1 MTSNAPIV
9 IAGGTGFIGRRLAA
23 ELASA
28 GESVII
34 LTRREARDV
43 DSIRF
48 LRWQPGRAGEWQQA
62 LEGAAA
68 VVNLCGESIA
78 EGRWSEARKRV
89 LIDSRVEPARALV
102 EACSACSRP
111 PGRLLQASG
120 VGYYGTGART
130 CSERTGPGQDFL
142 AELARA
148 WEAPAADA
156 GIPAAVLRFGVV
168 LGARGGA
175 LPRMLLPFRAFTGG
189 PIGNGAQWL
198 SWIHLADAVSA
209 VRHLLSLQDLGSVYN
224 VTAPEPVRNAGF
236 AEAAARVLH
245 RPDWLP
251 VPKSVL
257 RLMLGEQAMLVCEGQ
272 RAVPEALL
280 REGFEFRYP
289 DIESALADLVR

>member
-1 MTSNAPIV
+1 VSSDAPIV

-28 GESVII
+28 GATVII

-43 DSIRF
+43 GGIRF
-48 LRWQPGRAGEWQQA
+48 LRWQPGSAGEWQQA

-78 EGRWSEARKRV
+78 GGRWSDARKRV
-89 LIDSRVEPARALV
+89 LIDSRVEPARALA
-102 EACSACSRP
+102 EACRACSRH

-130 CSERTGPGQDFL
+130 CSERTGPGHDFL

-148 WEAPAADA
+148 WEAPAAEA

-168 LGARGGA
+168 LGVRGGA

-198 SWIHLADAVSA
+198 SWIHLTDVASVI
-209 VRHLLSLQDLGSVYN
+209 RHLLSRPELGAVYN
-224 VTAPEPVRNAGF
+224 VTAPQPVRNAEF
-236 AEAAARVLH
+236 AEVAARVLH
-245 RPDWLP
+245 RPNWLP
-251 VPKSVL
+251 VPKTVL

-272 RAVPEALL
+272 RAVPDALL